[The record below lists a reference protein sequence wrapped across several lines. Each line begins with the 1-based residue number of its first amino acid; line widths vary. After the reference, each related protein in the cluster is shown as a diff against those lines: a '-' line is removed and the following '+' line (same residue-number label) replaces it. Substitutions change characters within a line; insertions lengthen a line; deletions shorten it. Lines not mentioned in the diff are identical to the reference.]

1 MIAPDHAIREGSPR
15 KNPAG
20 PYLVEMDVA
29 ACAGSAG
36 QTAGEIIPHGPSY
49 IYIFC
54 RFACL
59 SSRSWFTRPG
69 SLPTTFELPS
79 PCATLERTTSAG

>member
-20 PYLVEMDVA
+20 PYLVEIDVA

-36 QTAGEIIPHGPSY
+36 EIAAEIALHRSPY
-49 IYIFC
+49 ILQL
-54 RFACL
+54 RL
-59 SSRSWFTRPG
+59 S
-69 SLPTTFELPS
+69 E
-79 PCATLERTTSAG
+79 